1 MCLKT
6 NFLFRQSIQI
16 QILLENL
23 FNLCIP
29 TEVLT
34 EFQISKAQ
42 YNDFK
47 KTLYTV
53 TLYVAQIDRI
63 ASSFFPNVSDQ
74 VIFRAGFEICQVF
87 LWMNVDVIH
96 GTKRLHMKE
105 LSSRPAGLSFRGLD
119 GLSSCWDNRWQK
131 MGRKIK

>member
-74 VIFRAGFEICQVF
+74 VIFRADFEIGQVF
-87 LWMNVDVIH
+87 Y
-96 GTKRLHMKE
+96 E
-105 LSSRPAGLSFRGLD
+105 
-119 GLSSCWDNRWQK
+119 
-131 MGRKIK
+131 